1 MSTYGSTIDKWI
13 TSTIERS
20 VQTIRLKH
28 LYELQA
34 EFLFNQYEPVRAS
47 PREAGTSFIRRLDR
61 WIDSF
66 DSPDDQWSVF
76 HSFQYFFF
84 VGQQE
89 TDELYRCAVQHNMLP
104 WITEIA
110 GLDIFSDDFSQQLD
124 SELTFAWPCPVTDSL
139 RINSLLHRT
148 SLHGQS
154 LRPDWL
160 SLKQLGSRE
169 KIMEYV
175 AKNALKYLV
184 LFEDFVGSGSQCERA
199 TKYAL
204 DVFPGPILLVP
215 LIVCHPGDTR
225 LRALADSSA
234 SHGRLLYKPVIT
246 LGADCLVREM
256 PTSNEPKSFSALR
269 TAMQNGHKKGDF
281 KDNAYG
287 YEGVGSLMAS
297 YSNCPNNT
305 SPIYHA
311 TTETWHNPIFP
322 RNSRV

>member
-13 TSTIERS
+13 TSTIKRS
-20 VQTIRLKH
+20 EQTIRLKR

-61 WIDSF
+61 WIDNF
-66 DSPDDQWSVF
+66 DSPEDQWSVF
-76 HSFQYFFF
+76 HSFRYFFF

-110 GLDIFSDDFSQQLD
+110 GLDIFSNDFPQQLD
-124 SELTFAWPCPVTDSL
+124 SEIKLAWPCPVTDSL
-139 RINSLLHRT
+139 RINSLLHQT

-160 SLKQLGSRE
+160 SLKQLGSPE
-169 KIMEYV
+169 EI
-175 AKNALKYLV
+175 LKYIKKYKLRYLV

-199 TKYAL
+199 TKIAL
-204 DVFPGPILLVP
+204 DIFPGPILLVP
-215 LIVCHPGDTR
+215 LVICHPGDTR
-225 LRALADSSA
+225 LRALVDSPD
-234 SHGRLLYKPVIT
+234 SHGRLSYQPVIT
-246 LGADCLVREM
+246 LGADCLVRGI
-256 PTSNEPKSFSALR
+256 PTTSEPNSFSALR
-269 TAMQNGHKKGDF
+269 KAMQNGHKKGAF
-281 KDNAYG
+281 KDGPYG
-287 YEGVGSLMAS
+287 YGDVGSLMAS

-305 SPIYHA
+305 PPIYHA
-311 TTETWHNPIFP
+311 ATETWHNPIFP